1 MASYTGVP
9 TTSQPI
15 VTNREVCNYVTL
27 LNRRNYNY
35 RRLHYGGVGQVVIQS
50 GQGVVWSR
58 WGVVSGELSSTV
70 MLSYGLLTKGL
81 CG

>member
-9 TTSQPI
+9 ATSQPI

-27 LNRRNYNY
+27 LNNYNY
-35 RRLHYGGVGQVVIQS
+35 RRLHYGGVGQAVIQS

-70 MLSYGLLTKGL
+70 MISYRLLFI
-81 CG
+81 